1 MVKIIYKIIIGADE
15 DSKDE
20 MGALELENV
29 DDAKEWILD
38 VLELDFEEYHL
49 TKASASFETII
60 ERENMYYC
68 VIDFNDCS
76 FPRHIADDF
85 ALTIGTVSAI
95 IGSAKVVL

>member
-1 MVKIIYKIIIGADE
+1 MVKIVYKIIIGADE

-20 MGALELENV
+20 MSALELESV

-38 VLELDFEEYHL
+38 VLELDFEQYNL

-68 VIDFNDCS
+68 VIDFNDYS
-76 FPRHIADDF
+76 FPRSIADEF
-85 ALTIGTVSAI
+85 ALTIGTVSSI
-95 IGSAKVVL
+95 IGSAKVIL